1 MGSDRIRIF
10 IGSDASQLL
19 ASRVLEWSLRKYSSW
34 PLEIQILDA
43 STAPALTE
51 SLMQRQRTGFSFLRF
66 AIPELCAW
74 QGRAIYL
81 DADMQVF
88 ADIAEVWCHPMNDKA
103 LVCTVQN
110 ETPDGWKGKNI
121 FHPGRQFSV
130 MLLDCSRLHWQVTDI
145 LRDYETGKVTYEDIM
160 FKMTP
165 TPSSEIAE
173 NLPAEWNHM
182 ENYIPGRTKLLHYT
196 VGHEQPWLNDRNSR
210 REIWMKDFR
219 EALNKRMITNRDV
232 IESVRHGYGK
242 PALLKELT
250 GVSFLVK
257 AGIHLMYLKN
267 KLTRALS
274 KRLSFGCHA

>member
-1 MGSDRIRIF
+1 MGSDTIRIF

-19 ASRVLEWSLRKYSSW
+19 ASRVLEWSLRKYSSL

-43 STAPALTE
+43 STVPQLTE
-51 SLMQRQRTGFSFLRF
+51 PLRRRQRTGFSFIRF

-88 ADIAEVWCHPMNDKA
+88 ADIAEVWCHPMNGKG
-103 LVCTVQN
+103 LVCTVQSQ
-110 ETPDGWKGKNI
+110 TPDAWKGKNI
-121 FHPGRQFSV
+121 FQPGRQFSV
-130 MLLDCSRLHWQVTDI
+130 MLLDCSRLNWQVSDI
-145 LRDYETGKVTYEDIM
+145 FRDYEMGKVTYEDIM

-165 TPSSEIAE
+165 TPNSEIDE

-182 ENYIPGRTKLLHYT
+182 ETYIPGRTKLLHYT
-196 VGHEQPWLNDRNSR
+196 VGYEQPWLNDRNAR

-219 EALNKRMITNRDV
+219 EALNKGAITNRDV
-232 IESVRHGYGK
+232 TESIRQGYGK
-242 PALLKELT
+242 PALLKELK

-257 AGIHLMYLKN
+257 VGLYLMYLKN
-267 KLTRALS
+267 KLMRAFRE
-274 KRLSFGCHA
+274 RLPFGCHA